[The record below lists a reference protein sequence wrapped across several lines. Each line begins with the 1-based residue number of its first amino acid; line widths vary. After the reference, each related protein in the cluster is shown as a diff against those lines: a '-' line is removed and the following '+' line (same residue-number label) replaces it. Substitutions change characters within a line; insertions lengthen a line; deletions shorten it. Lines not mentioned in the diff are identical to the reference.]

1 MTLGLKMLL
10 ANSVPPPPPPFI
22 FFLGFIFLK
31 YFLLQGHMV
40 ILPPA
45 DEKQYMLAWGEAL
58 TQQRGPVCQ
67 LAHAKYFCESQL
79 HLLLNYEGTCST

>member
-1 MTLGLKMLL
+1 
-10 ANSVPPPPPPFI
+10 
-22 FFLGFIFLK
+22 
-31 YFLLQGHMV
+31 MV